1 MCLHTRVTQSLS
13 QVAHH
18 AGTYLLTSFYGIKQL
33 GIFLLSS
40 LDGVGESIMGLSHS
54 IKFIGTH
61 LYSCVGRGN
70 VRVTVHLLKQRMKTN
85 QMAVLKQ

>member
-1 MCLHTRVTQSLS
+1 MYLHTRVTQSLS

-18 AGTYLLTSFYGIKQL
+18 AGTYVLTSFY
-33 GIFLLSS
+33 FFSS

-54 IKFIGTH
+54 IDLTGTH
-61 LYSCVGRGN
+61 LYSCVGRGI
-70 VRVTVHLLKQRMKTN
+70 VRVTVHLLKLRMNTN